1 MSGISSLASKVGWGT
16 MLSAGMGIY
25 FGADDYSEQRKQG
38 ASKFTSA
45 IHAVGDFTVSMLA
58 PKLYM
63 GGQLLMAAPE
73 MAYGAYK
80 MQYEYRRNLAKDQQ
94 NKPFGTANFM
104 DTQQN
109 YTMRQAGMAIAQQS
123 NYATQRAMLGN
134 EARFMA
140 R

>member
-1 MSGISSLASKVGWGT
+1 
-16 MLSAGMGIY
+16 MGLL
-25 FGADDYSEQRKQG
+25 GAATKMIGPAFTLYQG
-38 ASKFTSA
+38 ASDYTEQRREGTGKLSSA
-45 IHAVGDFTVSMLA
+45 MYAGGNMLA
-58 PKLYM
+58 WAYAPH
-63 GGQLLMAAPE
+63 LMLASQVITGIPQAAWS
-73 MAYGAYK
+73 AYNF
-80 MQYEYRRNLAKDQQ
+80 QRDFRRNLGQEQQ
-94 NKPFGTANFM
+94 NKPFATANFM

>member
-1 MSGISSLASKVGWGT
+1 MGPGMALYQGAST
-16 MLSAGMGIY
+16 
-25 FGADDYSEQRKQG
+25 YSEQRREGTGKLSSTLYAG
-38 ASKFTSA
+38 
-45 IHAVGDFTVSMLA
+45 GEMLA
-58 PKLYM
+58 WEFAPHVMMATQLITGLPNAAWSAYNFQRDFRRKL
-63 GGQLLMAAPE
+63 GQE
-73 MAYGAYK
+73 
-80 MQYEYRRNLAKDQQ
+80 QQ
-94 NKPFGTANFM
+94 NTPFGTANFM

>member
-1 MSGISSLASKVGWGT
+1 MGISSLASKIGWGE
-16 MLSAGMGIY
+16 MIGAGMGIY
-25 FGADDYSEQRKQG
+25 FGAEDYTEQRREG
-38 ASKFTSA
+38 ASKFAAAAHA
-45 IHAVGDFTVSMLA
+45 IGDFTVSMLA
-58 PKLYM
+58 PELYM
-63 GGQLLMAAPE
+63 GGQLLSALPGA
-73 MAYGAYK
+73 AYGAYK
-80 MQYEYRRNLAKDQQ
+80 MQKEYRRNLANEQR
-94 NKPFGTANFM
+94 NKPFGTANFI